1 MAEIYKALVC
11 NDEISLTV
19 IKSTDIVNKAIEYF
33 NLSPVAAAALGR
45 VLSICAIM
53 GYELK
58 HDDDYMTVV
67 LNGGGEIGT
76 ITATASSNGNVKG
89 YVTNPCVDSFLN
101 EFGKLDVKRA
111 VGTNGKMT
119 VIKNMGLK
127 DPYVGTSEIVSGEIA
142 EDFANYFSTS
152 EQTPCG
158 VALGVKVGADGTCI
172 CAGGVFASVLP
183 FASDESIDKFEKVF
197 SNLSN
202 VSQLMQ
208 GKTAELFVQEYF
220 GMLDLKQIDKASCA
234 YVCDC
239 SREKIDK
246 VLISLQKSDVDE
258 LIAEK
263 GEIEVVCQFCNKKYK
278 YDKQQAYKVC
288 GFDKN

>member
-172 CAGGVFASVLP
+172 CAGGV
-183 FASDESIDKFEKVF
+183 
-197 SNLSN
+197 LS
-202 VSQLMQ
+202 
-208 GKTAELFVQEYF
+208 
-220 GMLDLKQIDKASCA
+220 
-234 YVCDC
+234 
-239 SREKIDK
+239 
-246 VLISLQKSDVDE
+246 LIH
-258 LIAEK
+258 I
-263 GEIEVVCQFCNKKYK
+263 
-278 YDKQQAYKVC
+278 
-288 GFDKN
+288 